1 MAAEKR
7 GGLRLMKDQ
16 GKVSQCLLAFI
27 LCHVGSDSVVYW
39 SYALQGTSSAAKPI
53 YFTVGDSFFLKFRQM
68 KSSFS

>member
-7 GGLRLMKDQ
+7 GGLGLMKDQ

-53 YFTVGDSFFLKFRQM
+53 YFTVGDSFFFLNLDK
-68 KSSFS
+68 